1 MQLNPNVLTLETL
14 DDDLYLL
21 PVDSNHSS
29 IKTGSSVPDAPL
41 TQDDPSSTFLMN

>member
-14 DDDLYLL
+14 DDDICLL
-21 PVDSNHSS
+21 PVDSNHCST
-29 IKTGSSVPDAPL
+29 KTGSSVPDAPL